1 MTFQEFDQLLEKMY
15 KEENQIRNT
24 KAVEYTQ
31 GDRLDNFKR
40 LAVELGISPKQVL
53 WVYLKKHLDSIASY
67 IKSDKVLSE
76 PIEGRIMDARVYL
89 SLLRG
94 LIEEERVNNVI

>member
-1 MTFQEFDQLLEKMY
+1 MTFSDFDKLLDKMIA
-15 KEENQIRNT
+15 EERAIGET

-40 LAVELGISPKQVL
+40 LAVELGVNPKIVL
-53 WVYLKKHLDSIASY
+53 WVYLKKHLDSIASF
-67 IKSDKVLSE
+67 IKTNKIYSE
-76 PIEGRIMDARVYL
+76 PIEGRIKDARVYL

-94 LIEEERVNNVI
+94 LVEEEKEPSK